1 MKKQLLLGILSIF
14 FLSSF
19 AQEKTALTK
28 EETINYLSKKA
39 SEVKNN
45 KRTANDGNT
54 RYMLEHTIRL
64 SSENVVVYF
73 KRSTHLE
80 SPRNDCSYYYQENLQ
95 TFNPAHILEI
105 TDEGRKSG
113 EVLGAVKI
121 KLISKTGN
129 SKWEMVTRKGNGYPQ
144 ASALYCDCCQSKF
157 QPTFVEP
164 TEYIYITYLSSDP
177 SNFNKIK
184 KALEHLRDL
193 YKAEDDPFGE

>member
-1 MKKQLLLGILSIF
+1 MKKQLLIYLLALCSV
-14 FLSSF
+14 SSF

-39 SEVKNN
+39 GEVINN
-45 KRTANDGNT
+45 KRTASDGYT

-64 SSENVVVYF
+64 SGENVVVYF
-73 KRSTHLE
+73 KRSSHLE
-80 SPRNDCSYYYQENLQ
+80 SPRNDCSYYYQENWQ
-95 TFNPAHILEI
+95 TFNPAHIVEI
-105 TDEGRKSG
+105 IDESNKSG

-129 SKWEMVTRKGNGYPQ
+129 SKFEIVTRKGNGYPQ
-144 ASALYCDCCQSKF
+144 ASALYCDCCQSNY
-157 QPTFVEP
+157 QPSIVNP